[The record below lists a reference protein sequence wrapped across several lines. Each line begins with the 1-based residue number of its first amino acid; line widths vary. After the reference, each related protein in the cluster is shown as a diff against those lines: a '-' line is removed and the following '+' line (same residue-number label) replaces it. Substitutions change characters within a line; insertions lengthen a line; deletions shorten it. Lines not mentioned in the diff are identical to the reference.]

1 MATKAGKIW
10 NFGYVISA
18 AVGMSLAGCS
28 TTSAVDASSVQ
39 NVGSSSPVLSTS
51 LGPVRGTTS
60 EAGDVKIFR
69 GVRYGA
75 STEGMRFQEAADPEP
90 WRAARDATEFGPD
103 CPQRPSGDVPV
114 FASWANDLP
123 QSEDCLFLNVWTRG
137 MNDGKKRPIMVWLHG
152 GGYVT
157 GSGSSHGY
165 DGTRLAQRGDVVVVT
180 INHRLNG
187 FGYLYLEGVSD
198 DPKYAHAGNLGS
210 LDAIK
215 ALEWVRD
222 NAAAIG
228 GDPDNVTIFGESG
241 GAAKVSTLMAME
253 AADGLFDR
261 AIAQSGSMSLAGFEP
276 RLATALTKN
285 IFETAGLEPG
295 DVEGLAALPMEE
307 YVKVLMKSRTRA
319 AYFRPVVDG
328 SSLTRQPFSP
338 DATPVSA
345 DIPLL
350 VGTNRTEMRL
360 QAGLA
365 DPGNFSLTWEDLPA
379 KIEGVVGDADVD
391 QIITGMRAAYPDAD
405 ASEIFFQTATFQNYR
420 GTALRQAE
428 RKSAQNQAP
437 VYMYRLDWETPV
449 EGGRLKSPHALDIAF
464 VFDNVARSVS
474 YTGTGPDQQ
483 RMADLMS
490 DAWIAFAKTG
500 NPNTPALPQWP
511 QYTMGNRATMIFDT
525 DPEVSVDPDQ
535 AERELLQSLLSEG
548 RSN

>member
-1 MATKAGKIW
+1 MAMGIDRFKNLGCAL
-10 NFGYVISA
+10 A
-18 AVGMSLAGCS
+18 AVAGLALAGCATTGGVDGEAGVAAS
-28 TTSAVDASSVQ
+28 TDAPILQ
-39 NVGSSSPVLSTS
+39 TS

-60 EAGDVKIFR
+60 EDGEVKIFR
-69 GVRYGA
+69 GVRYAA
-75 STEGMRFQEAADPEP
+75 STEGMRFQEAADPQP
-90 WRAARDATEFGPD
+90 WATPRDATQFGPD
-103 CPQRPSGDVPV
+103 CPQRPSGNVPV
-114 FASWANDLP
+114 FASWVNDLP

-137 MNDGKKRPIMVWLHG
+137 TNDGKKRPIMVWLHG

-165 DGTRLAQRGDVVVVT
+165 DGTRLAERGDVVIVT

-187 FGYLYLEGVSD
+187 FGYLYLGGVTD
-198 DPKYAHAGNLGS
+198 DPKYAHSGNLGS

-276 RLATALTKN
+276 QLASALTKN

-295 DVEGLAALPMEE
+295 DVAGLAALPMEE
-307 YVKVLMKSRTRA
+307 YVKVLMKSRTRGA
-319 AYFRPVVDG
+319 FFRPVVDG

-365 DPGNFSLTWEDLPA
+365 DPSNFSLTWEELPA
-379 KIEGVVGDADVD
+379 KIKGVVGDANVD
-391 QIITGMRAAYPDAD
+391 RIIAGMRAAHPDAD
-405 ASEIFFQTATFQNYR
+405 ASDIFFQTATFQNYR

-428 RKSAQNQAP
+428 RKSAQNKAP

-449 EGGRLKSPHALDIAF
+449 EGGRLKTPHALDIAF

-474 YTGTGPDQQ
+474 YTGTGPEQQ

-490 DAWIAFAKTG
+490 DAWIAFARTG
-500 NPNTPALPQWP
+500 NPNTAALPQWP
-511 QYTMGNRATMIFDT
+511 HYSEANRATMIFDT
-525 DPEVSVDPDQ
+525 DPEVVVDPDK
-535 AERELLQSLLSEG
+535 AERVLLQGLLSEG
-548 RSN
+548 RSQ

>member
-1 MATKAGKIW
+1 MALA
-10 NFGYVISA
+10 
-18 AVGMSLAGCS
+18 LAGCATLDS
-28 TTSAVDASSVQ
+28 TGDMAGMGENGSA
-39 NVGSSSPVLSTS
+39 PLLTTT

-60 EAGDVKIFR
+60 GGGEVMVFR

-75 STEGMRFQEAADPEP
+75 STEGLRFQMAADPAP
-90 WRAARDATEFGPD
+90 WTAPRDATRFGAD
-103 CPQRPSGDVPV
+103 CPQRPSGEVPV
-114 FASWANDLP
+114 FASWVNDLP
-123 QSEDCLFLNVWTRG
+123 RSEDCLFLNVWTRG

-187 FGYLYLEGVSD
+187 FGYLYLGGVSQ
-198 DPKYAHAGNLGS
+198 DPKYAHSGNLGS
-210 LDAIK
+210 LDAVK

-228 GDPDNVTIFGESG
+228 GDPENVTIFGESG

-253 AADGLFDR
+253 SADGLFDK

-276 RLATALTKN
+276 RLASALTQD
-285 IFETAGLEPG
+285 IFKTAGLEPG
-295 DVEGLAALPMEE
+295 DIEGLAALSTEE
-307 YVKVLMKSRTRA
+307 YVAVLMKSRTRA

-328 SSLTRQPFSP
+328 SSLKRQPFAP
-338 DATPVSA
+338 DATPLSA

-365 DPGNFSLTWEDLPA
+365 DPGNFSLTWDQLPGKLEA
-379 KIEGVVGDADVD
+379 IAGDADVER
-391 QIITGMRAAYPDAD
+391 IIAGMRAAHPEAD

-428 RKSAQNQAP
+428 RKSAQNRAP

-449 EGGRLKSPHALDIAF
+449 EGGRLKTPHALDIAF
-464 VFDNVARSVS
+464 VFDNVARSTS
-474 YTGTGPDQQ
+474 ITGSGPEQQ
-483 RMADLMS
+483 RLADLMS

-500 NPNTPALPQWP
+500 NPNTTALPQWP
-511 QYTMGNRATMIFDT
+511 RYTQANRATMIFDT
-525 DPEVSVDPDQ
+525 QPEIVVDPDME
-535 AERELLQSLLSEG
+535 ERQLLQEALSEG
-548 RSN
+548 RATD

>member
-103 CPQRPSGDVPV
+103 CPQRPSGDVPA

-137 MNDGKKRPIMVWLHG
+137 TNDGKKRPIMVWLHG

-187 FGYLYLEGVSD
+187 FGYLYLQGVSD

-276 RLATALTKN
+276 QLATALTKN

-295 DVEGLAALPMEE
+295 DVEGLGALPMEE

-391 QIITGMRAAYPDAD
+391 QIIAGMRAAYPDAD

-420 GTALRQAE
+420 ATALRQAE

-535 AERELLQSLLSEG
+535 AERELLQRLLSEG